1 MENLK
6 ELKKN
11 LRKQVNKLHDELS
24 EEDLKAHS
32 RVASDRIIKD
42 CEEYKS
48 ADVVYAFVSFGRE
61 IDTSIIINNALEN
74 GKRLLLPR
82 VTDRGMVFKE
92 VKDLNELIKSN
103 YGILEPSDDFPD
115 VCEDGFMLVPGVVF
129 GKNLYRIGYGGG
141 FYDRFFAQ
149 TKVMNIYKAGYCHG
163 YQIVDEV
170 PTEEHDFKIDA
181 IFSNDGVI
189 SR

>member
-82 VTDRGMVFKE
+82 VHHRTGHRAAVRDQYFHRDTG
-92 VKDLNELIKSN
+92 
-103 YGILEPSDDFPD
+103 PP
-115 VCEDGFMLVPGVVF
+115 
-129 GKNLYRIGYGGG
+129 
-141 FYDRFFAQ
+141 
-149 TKVMNIYKAGYCHG
+149 H
-163 YQIVDEV
+163 
-170 PTEEHDFKIDA
+170 
-181 IFSNDGVI
+181 
-189 SR
+189 